1 MKLGVHRMIGVI
13 KQDMSI
19 LKKKKMGK
27 KKLIV
32 VVVVVAAIVGTGLGT
47 GIHFLTAD
55 QAEGVP
61 VYSVASL
68 CGSQTVGQNFYAGVI
83 ESQDTVDIKVDSGKK
98 VKEVFVEVGDT
109 VKKGTKLFEYDQSSM
124 EDELTQAKIDLQQ
137 YDIDIAEAKSQIKAL
152 KEEKKTA
159 ASSEQLT
166 YTLQIQLQENEI
178 TRTQYEKEKKK
189 LEVDKLEKNM
199 GNTVVTS
206 EIEGKVTKI
215 NNIKNSDEDEDEGME
230 TTEEQSDVLMKL
242 TGIGNYRV
250 KCQINELEFSDISE
264 GMEMSVHSR
273 VNDDVFEGVI
283 STIDRGGDDAEST
296 ENGGSVMESDMMSEM
311 GDTESSLTNST
322 SYDFYV
328 ELNDPADLML
338 GQHVYVTKKQEEQK
352 EGLWL
357 DEMYIVDAD
366 GDACV
371 WVENARGKL
380 EKREVLL
387 GKYDE
392 ELCKYK
398 IESGMEEDDWIAF
411 PDESLEEG
419 AKTSQVNMEEMS
431 NGEISDGEEEMES
444 MDGEEI
450 LNEEQ

>member
-1 MKLGVHRMIGVI
+1 MK
-13 KQDMSI
+13 K
-19 LKKKKMGK
+19 GK
-27 KKLIV
+27 TGRKKLIMIV
-32 VVVVVAAIVGTGLGT
+32 VVTAVLVGTGIGT

-55 QAEGVP
+55 SAEGVP

-83 ESQDTVDIKVDSGKK
+83 ESQDTIDIKVDSEKK
-98 VKEVFVEVGDT
+98 VKEIFVKVGDQ

-152 KEEKKTA
+152 KEEKKSA
-159 ASSEQLT
+159 ASSEKLT

-189 LEVDKLEKNM
+189 LEVEKLEKNM
-199 GNTVVTS
+199 GNTIVTS
-206 EIEGKVTKI
+206 EIDGKVTKI
-215 NNIKNSDEDEDEGME
+215 NNIKQSDEDDDEGME
-230 TTEEQSDVLMKL
+230 NVEEQSDVLMKL

-283 STIDRGGDDAEST
+283 STIDRGGDDEESEGNGMT
-296 ENGGSVMESDMMSEM
+296 SNMMDGMEDSEND
-311 GDTESSLTNST
+311 LTSST

-328 ELNDPADLML
+328 ELNDPADLLL
-338 GQHVYVTKKQEEQK
+338 GQHVYVTKKQDEKK

-357 DEMYIVDAD
+357 DETYIVDAS
-366 GDACV
+366 GDAYV
-371 WVENARGKL
+371 WIADARGKL
-380 EKREVLL
+380 QKREVLL
-387 GKYDE
+387 GKYDD
-392 ELCKYK
+392 ELFQYK
-398 IESGMEEDDWIAF
+398 IESGIEESDWLAF
-411 PDESLEEG
+411 PDESYEEG
-419 AKTSQVNMEEMS
+419 AKTSQVE
-431 NGEISDGEEEMES
+431 
-444 MDGEEI
+444 MDGGETLDEE
-450 LNEEQ
+450 